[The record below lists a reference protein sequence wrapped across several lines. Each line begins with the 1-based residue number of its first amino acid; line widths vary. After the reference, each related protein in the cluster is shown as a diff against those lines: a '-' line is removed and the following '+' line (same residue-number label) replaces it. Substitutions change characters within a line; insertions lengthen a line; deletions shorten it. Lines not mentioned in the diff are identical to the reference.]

1 MIVLGLSS
9 GTSVDAIDA
18 AAADFHLGPDGVL
31 RMRPLGHTEYE
42 WPAALRER
50 ILKALPPA
58 PVDMGEVTQ
67 LDTLIG
73 QEFGRAGRQ
82 AIDDVAGGDVDL
94 VASHGQTLYHWVVG
108 ARAHGSLQLGNAAW
122 IAERTRRPVISDFR
136 VADIAAG
143 GQGAP
148 LVSVLD
154 ALWLGRDPQSPD
166 GAPAGLSA
174 ALNIGGIANVT
185 LVGEVEAPVTGWDT
199 GPGNCLIDLTMRQ
212 LTGEPYDR
220 DGALG
225 ATGTVDQAALR
236 ALLDDPYFAA
246 KAPKST
252 GRELFDATYVPRKL
266 AAVRPDLTG
275 ADLVATLTELTAVT
289 IAEGLLSVAQAA
301 AGHGAPRDPALGE
314 ADPQREVRRVVVS
327 GGGAHNPTLLARLR
341 AYLPEG
347 CELLTADQLG
357 MPIDAKEAYLFALL
371 GFLSAHGVAGT
382 AKGEQRRRSTGA
394 RRATVLGSLT
404 PPTPLIWPAF
414 TGPIRRLV
422 LANTPFGLAPMP
434 KGTHR

>member
-18 AAADFHLGPDGVL
+18 AAADFHLGPDGCCACG
-31 RMRPLGHTEYE
+31 PSGT
-42 WPAALRER
+42 PSTSGPPSCASASSGAAAR
-50 ILKALPPA
+50 

-82 AIDDVAGGDVDL
+82 AVDDVAGGDVDL
-94 VASHGQTLYHWVVG
+94 IASHGQTLYHWVVG

-166 GAPAGLSA
+166 GAPTGLSA

-212 LTGEPYDR
+212 LTGEPFDR

-225 ATGTVDQAALR
+225 ATGTVDRAALR

-266 AAVRPDLTG
+266 ASVRPDLTG

-289 IAEGLLSVAQAA
+289 IAEGLLTVARSV
-301 AGHGAPRDPALGE
+301 PA
-314 ADPQREVRRVVVS
+314 
-327 GGGAHNPTLLARLR
+327 
-341 AYLPEG
+341 
-347 CELLTADQLG
+347 
-357 MPIDAKEAYLFALL
+357 
-371 GFLSAHGVAGT
+371 AGT
-382 AKGEQRRRSTGA
+382 AAPVPTATRGVRCAASSSRVAARTTRRCSRGSERTCPQAASSSRPTSSGCRSTPRRRTCSRSSASCRPTASPGP
-394 RRATVLGSLT
+394 RRASSAAGRPGRVALPSLARSPR
-404 PPTPLIWPAF
+404 PPLALARVHRADPP
-414 TGPIRRLV
+414 LV
-422 LANTPFGLAPMP
+422 LANTPFGLVPMP

>member
-58 PVDMGEVTQ
+58 AVDMGEVTQ

-73 QEFGRAGRQ
+73 QEFGKAGRQ
-82 AIDDVAGGDVDL
+82 AVDDVAGGDVDL

-199 GPGNCLIDLTMRQ
+199 GPGNCLVDLAAHA
-212 LTGEPYDR
+212 LTGEPFDR
-220 DGALG
+220 DGVLG
-225 ATGTVDQAALR
+225 AAGTVDQVALR

-246 KAPKST
+246 RAPKST

-266 AAVRPDLTG
+266 ASVRPDLTG
-275 ADLVATLTELTAVT
+275 PDLVATLTELTAVT
-289 IAEGLLSVAQAA
+289 VVEGLLAVAGAQQGAA
-301 AGHGAPRDPALGE
+301 D
-314 ADPQREVRRVVVS
+314 QRVRRVVVS
-327 GGGAHNPTLLARLR
+327 GGGAHNPTLIARLR
-341 AYLPEG
+341 THLPDG

-382 AKGEQRRRSTGA
+382 AQGAQRRRSTGA
-394 RRATVLGSLT
+394 RRAAVLGSLT
-404 PPTPLIWPAF
+404 PPTPLVWPASS
-414 TGPIRRLV
+414 GPIRRLV

>member
-42 WPAALRER
+42 WPPALRER

-58 PVDMGEVTQ
+58 SVDMGEVTE

-73 QEFGRAGRQ
+73 QEFGKAGRQ

-108 ARAHGSLQLGNAAW
+108 ARAHGSLQLGHAAW

-185 LVGEVEAPVTGWDT
+185 LVGEVDAPVTGWDT
-199 GPGNCLIDLTMRQ
+199 GPGNCLIDLAAHD
-212 LTGEPYDR
+212 LTGEPFDR

-225 ATGTVDQAALR
+225 AAGTVDQAALR

-266 AAVRPDLTG
+266 ASVRPDLTG
-275 ADLVATLTELTAVT
+275 PDLVATLTELTAVT
-289 IAEGLLSVAQAA
+289 IAEGLLTVAA
-301 AGHGAPRDPALGE
+301 AQKD
-314 ADPQREVRRVVVS
+314 ADEVRRVVVS
-327 GGGAHNPTLLARLR
+327 GGGAHNPTLLGRLR

-382 AKGEQRRRSTGA
+382 AQGAQRRRSTGA
-394 RRATVLGSLT
+394 RRAVVLGSLT
-404 PPTPLIWPAF
+404 PPTPLVWPAF

-422 LANTPFGLAPMP
+422 LANTPFGLSPMP

>member
-18 AAADFHLGPDGVL
+18 AAADFHLDPGGVL
-31 RMRPLGHTEYE
+31 HMRPLGHTEYS

-58 PVDMGEVTQ
+58 AVDMGEVTQ

-73 QEFGRAGRQ
+73 QELGRAGRQ
-82 AIDDVAGGDVDL
+82 AVDDVAGGDVDL

-122 IAERTRRPVISDFR
+122 IAERTKRPVISDFR

-166 GAPAGLSA
+166 GAPVGLSA

-185 LVGEVEAPVTGWDT
+185 LVGEVDAPVTGWDT
-199 GPGNCLIDLTMRQ
+199 GPGNCLVDLAAQ
-212 LTGEPYDR
+212 ALTGQPFDR

-225 ATGTVDQAALR
+225 AAGIVDQAALH

-246 KAPKST
+246 MAPKST

-266 AAVRPDLTG
+266 ASVRPDLTG
-275 ADLVATLTELTAVT
+275 PDLVATLTELTAVT
-289 IAEGLLSVAQAA
+289 VAHGLLAVAGSLP
-301 AGHGAPRDPALGE
+301 AGRRPAGTTA
-314 ADPQREVRRVVVS
+314 ADPSREVRRVVVS

-341 AYLPEG
+341 ALLPQG

-357 MPIDAKEAYLFALL
+357 MPVDAKEAYLFALL

-382 AKGEQRRRSTGA
+382 AQGAQRRRSTGA
-394 RRATVLGSLT
+394 RRAAVLGSLT
-404 PPTPLIWPAF
+404 PPTPLVRPAS
-414 TGPIRRLV
+414 TGPVRRLV
-422 LANTPFGLAPMP
+422 LASTPSGLAPMP